1 MIPAEEKAANVKIF
15 KKEDAFYQYM
25 ERYLTRN
32 GYVLL
37 ITTPL
42 KKKMRTARRSC
53 PVGSTGKIEN
63 ER

>member
-42 KKKMRTARRSC
+42 KKKDE
-53 PVGSTGKIEN
+53 GSPTELSGRVK
-63 ER
+63 RKD

>member
-1 MIPAEEKAANVKIF
+1 VIPAEEKAANIKIF

-25 ERYLTRN
+25 DRYLTRN

-42 KKKMRTARRSC
+42 KKNDEDTPTVLSGRVDRKD
-53 PVGSTGKIEN
+53 
-63 ER
+63 

>member
-1 MIPAEEKAANVKIF
+1 MISTEGKAANIKIF

-25 ERYLTRN
+25 DRYLTRN

-42 KKKMRTARRSC
+42 KKKEE
-53 PVGSTGKIEN
+53 GSPTELSGRVK
-63 ER
+63 RKD